1 MSHYCVHV
9 AYHDDNCDD
18 LLLTAVRPV
27 LAGVA
32 GSYFVRHWQ
41 RGPHL
46 RLNVPM
52 ERYAGRST
60 DQGTVERLVAEHV
73 GGYLAGHPSTAELD
87 PAALLPL
94 HQSLARMEQVDGPLL
109 PWYPNN
115 SVQPADYDDRAA
127 ALGGRAA
134 ADLLAGFYVA
144 TTPALFDALA
154 QVRAGAARL
163 GAALDLII
171 SVAHAFADGGIT
183 GGFVSLRSHAEAF
196 LGEGDRSRLRRAW
209 DEQYRLRA
217 CALQDRVSAIV
228 AEVDRGTNS
237 WVQTVRPT
245 AQAGQRLLAAGRLP
259 MSSLRQARGSEFH
272 QALAGND
279 RWHEQVEPSLAFR
292 SYRLLLNYTYL
303 QLTRLGVK
311 PVERFMLCHFA
322 ANAVEERYGVSAID
336 LVQS

>member
-1 MSHYCVHV
+1 MGWHSVHV

-27 LAGVA
+27 LAGVP

-46 RLNVPM
+46 RLNFPDEQDV
-52 ERYAGRST
+52 T
-60 DQGTVERLVAEHV
+60 DLLIHEHV
-73 GGYLAGHPSTAELD
+73 GGYLTEHPSTVEID

-94 HQSLARMEQVDGPLL
+94 HRSLAQREVVDGPLM
-109 PWYPNN
+109 PWYLNN
-115 SVQPADYDDRAA
+115 SIQAAGYDDRAD

-134 ADLLAGFYVA
+134 AELLVRFYVD
-144 TTPALFDALA
+144 TNGVVFEMLED
-154 QVRAGAARL
+154 VRDGAARL
-163 GAALDLII
+163 GIALDLLI
-171 SVAHAFADGGIT
+171 SAAHAFAEGGIT
-183 GGFVSLRSHAEAF
+183 GGFVSFRSHAEAF
-196 LGEGDRSRLRRAW
+196 LGDGDRRGLRRVW

-217 CALQDRVSAIV
+217 NILQDRVEAVV
-228 AEVDRGTNS
+228 AEIDRGASS
-237 WVQTVRPT
+237 WVETLRAT
-245 AQAGQRLLAAGRLP
+245 ERTGQRLLADGLLP
-259 MSSLRQARGSEFH
+259 MSSLRQARGSDFH

-279 RWHEQVEPSLAFR
+279 RWHAEVEPSIAFR

-303 QLTRLGVK
+303 HLTRLGLK

-322 ANAVEERYGVSAID
+322 ANAVEEHYGVSAID

>member
-1 MSHYCVHV
+1 MSAVDRYCVHV

-27 LAGVA
+27 LAEIT

-46 RLNVPM
+46 RLNFPA
-52 ERYAGRST
+52 EREADR
-60 DQGTVERLVAEHV
+60 DAAARLVGEHV
-73 GGYLAGHPSTAELD
+73 GGYLAEHPSAVQLD
-87 PAALLPL
+87 PVALLPL
-94 HQSLARMEQVDGPLL
+94 HRSLARMEQVDGPLL

-115 SVQPADYDDRAA
+115 SIQPAGYDERAA

-134 ADLLAGFYVA
+134 AELLAGFYVA
-144 TTPALFDALA
+144 TTPAVFDALA
-154 QVRAGAARL
+154 QVRDGTARL
-163 GAALDLII
+163 GVALDLIL
-171 SVAHAFADGGIT
+171 SVAHAFAEGGIT

-196 LGEGDRSRLRRAW
+196 LGEGDRAGLRRAW

-217 CALQDRVSAIV
+217 SSLQDRVAAIV
-228 AEVDRGTNS
+228 AEVDRGANS
-237 WVQTVRPT
+237 WVRTVRPT
-245 AQAGQRLLAAGRLP
+245 ARAGQRLLAAGRLP
-259 MSSLRQARGSEFH
+259 MSSLRRARGSDFH
-272 QALAGND
+272 RALAGNN

-292 SYRLLLNYTYL
+292 GYRLLLNYTYL